1 MISVEE
7 AWEVA
12 RRNNVPLIV
21 DAAAEEDIQKYVK
34 YSDLAI
40 YSGSKAI
47 EGYLLLVLLAVNE
60 NISNG

>member
-1 MISVEE
+1 MGSS
-7 AWEVA
+7 AG
-12 RRNNVPLIV
+12 NNVPLIV

-47 EGYLLLVLLAVNE
+47 EGPTSGIVGGNE
-60 NISNG
+60 NILIG